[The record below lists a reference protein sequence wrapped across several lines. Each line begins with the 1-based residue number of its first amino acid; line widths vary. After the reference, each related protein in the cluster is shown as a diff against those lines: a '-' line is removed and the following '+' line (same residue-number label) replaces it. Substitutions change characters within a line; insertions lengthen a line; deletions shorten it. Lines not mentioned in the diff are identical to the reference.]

1 MSPDATLA
9 PEPFLPQGPW
19 PPACARNDDQP
30 SKSCA
35 WYHLVMPSTGTWTG
49 TTVLTTSRLTL
60 RCFRESDLEPYSEL
74 NADPEVVEHL
84 GGEAFS
90 PEYTEEIAAWANGLY
105 EREQIGLLA
114 VERTEDG
121 MFLGM
126 CGLHH
131 LDSFPDDIEVAWR
144 LARPLWG
151 HGYVTEAASAW
162 LNYGFTVKGLSRII
176 SITENVN
183 TRSLAV
189 MKRLGMTFS
198 HEARITEEGMEFD
211 VVVHAIT
218 AAAWRNAEG

>member
-1 MSPDATLA
+1 MTPI
-9 PEPFLPQGPW
+9 
-19 PPACARNDDQP
+19 
-30 SKSCA
+30 
-35 WYHLVMPSTGTWTG
+35 GTWTG
-49 TTVLTTSRLTL
+49 VTVLTTPRLTL
-60 RCFRESDLEPYSEL
+60 RCFRESDLEPYSAL

-84 GGEAFS
+84 GGVAFT

-105 EREQIGLLA
+105 EREQIGLVA

-144 LARPLWG
+144 LGRPHWG
-151 HGYVTEAASAW
+151 HGYATEAASAW
-162 LNYGFTVKGLSRII
+162 LNYGFTVKELPRII
-176 SITENVN
+176 SITETVN

-189 MKRLGMTFS
+189 MRRLGMTYD
-198 HEARITEEGMEFD
+198 HETRITEEGMEFD

-218 AAAWRNAEG
+218 AAGWRKR